1 MIEFS
6 HPWILI
12 FLALI
17 PILWIW
23 MLKAGQKLEGT
34 VLVSSHRIFPESIK
48 KKGILKSRL
57 LKILRLSVL
66 SLIIVGLAGPRRI
79 DTLQET
85 NVDVVDIVL
94 VIDISSSML
103 ATDFEPNRLEAV
115 KKTADM
121 FIQEREGDRMGL
133 LVFAGE
139 TFIQCPLT
147 VDQDV
152 VRRLLA
158 DVRVAEQ
165 AYDGTAIGMAIANA
179 TNRLRNS
186 KAKSKVMILLSD
198 GSNNAGELDPLTA
211 ADLASQFGIKIYTIG
226 AGTDRSV
233 SFVPGRGNMRN
244 VIDEKTLKSIADKTG
259 GRYFRAKDRFGLEE
273 VYAEINAL
281 ERTEIKVKEYTRYEE
296 LFAWFLL
303 PALVAG
309 LGTESFERHVLRKRT

>member
-1 MIEFS
+1 MITFEN
-6 HPWILI
+6 PWILFGLI
-12 FLALI
+12 SI
-17 PILWIW
+17 PILILW
-23 MLKAGQKLEGT
+23 QRSVQQRSEGSFRISAAA
-34 VLVSSHRIFPESIK
+34 LISHDMKRRGRFK
-48 KKGILKSRL
+48 MRL
-57 LKILRLSVL
+57 LHMLQYTTVA
-66 SLIIVGLAGPRRI
+66 LIIMGLSRPRLR
-79 DTLQET
+79 DSLQET
-85 NVDVVDIVL
+85 KVDVVDIVL
-94 VIDISSSML
+94 VMDISSSML
-103 ATDFEPNRLEAV
+103 ATDFQPNRLEAV
-115 KKTADM
+115 KKTAKD
-121 FIQEREGDRMGL
+121 FIHARSGDRMGV

-139 TFIQCPLT
+139 SFIQCPLT

-152 VRRLLA
+152 VLSLM
-158 DVRVAEQ
+158 DEIKVAEQ
-165 AYDGTAIGMAIANA
+165 SYDGTAIGMAIANA
-179 TNRLRNS
+179 TNRLRHS
-186 KAKSKVMILLSD
+186 DAKSKVMILLSD